1 MLTTGTLTRVVP
13 DDLNPS
19 LLLFEQREML
29 IVILLFFTLSNA
41 FTREQAWSCAMN
53 VVDTNH
59 DGKIDASEI
68 EATKSKYLYWYE
80 RAGGFLVGATSVDA
94 VMKDCDANGDRLID
108 ATDYEAKK
116 LYCMPYKD
124 PKKNWEV
131 DSNALSMVKVFCD
144 RAAGILGK
152 EVY

>member
-1 MLTTGTLTRVVP
+1 
-13 DDLNPS
+13 
-19 LLLFEQREML
+19 ML
-29 IVILLFFTLSNA
+29 IAILFSFIAVSSA

-59 DGKIDASEI
+59 DGKIDADEI
-68 EATKSKYLYWYE
+68 EATKSRYLYWYE
-80 RAGGFLVGATSVDA
+80 RAGGFLVGATSVKS
-94 VMKDCDANGDRLID
+94 VMKDCDANGDNMID

-124 PKKNWEV
+124 PLKNWEV

-144 RAAGILGK
+144 RAAGILGR